1 MPDLLLELF
10 SEEIPAG
17 MQRQAAEDLKRLVT
31 NALVERNLLY
41 EGAQS
46 FVTPRRLTLHVVG
59 LPAAQAHSREE
70 RKGPRVG
77 APEAAIQGFL
87 KSAGLS
93 RLEDARIE
101 ADPKKGQFYVAVI
114 EKPGRETKDA
124 IAEIIPAIIR
134 AFPWPKSMHWGDYQ
148 PAEALGSL
156 SGVGEAGMDPGTVSA
171 KFTGK
176 NMLRWVRPLRGIVCT
191 LATQHETTE
200 VVDFDLGAHGLKAG
214 DATWGHRFMA
224 PQPIHVR
231 RFDDYVD
238 ALQKAKVVL
247 DADRRKAI
255 ILADA
260 KELAFAQ
267 GLTLVEDEGLLEEVA
282 GLVEWPVV
290 LMGEFEAAFLDLPAE
305 VIRATI
311 RANQKCFVLRGA
323 PASSSVM
330 AGLDPAIHGAPSG
343 AKAEGTVLQ
352 NGVDGRHKAGHDAGE
367 SAGKLANKFILVSN
381 LVAPDGGAAI
391 AAGNGRVVRARLSDA
406 RHFWNTDLMS
416 LPDGSRRVQYPLD
429 EHRKKLERVVF
440 HEKLGTQGDRIARIE
455 ALALELAPRVGAD
468 AENAARAAHLAKA
481 DLATEMVGEFP
492 ELQGLMGRYYATEQ
506 EERASVAEAIEDHY
520 KPQGPNDRIPTS
532 PVSIAVALADKLDT
546 LVGFWAIDE
555 KPTGSKDP
563 YALRRAALGVIRIVL
578 ENELR
583 LPLTDLLVSAYK
595 RHIYQARNAYCL
607 FIRRNSDGNYDLPQ
621 ELREP
626 DIQKDDEGTIVDI
639 QFKNW
644 VFNPNEEIRRKYKGG
659 DFISEHSQV
668 QFMLFNGRQSLK
680 ERLTEESHTL
690 GIQNEAV
697 TGLLAFFADRLKVYL
712 REKGAR
718 HDLIDAVFAL
728 PGQDDLLMIV
738 RRVEAL
744 GKLLETEDGKNLLAG
759 YRRAANILR
768 AEEKKDGAEA
778 FAGKHVQ
785 TTLAPPAE
793 RYLADVVGSAGAAAR
808 EHAAS
813 EDFEG
818 AMRALAALRAP
829 VDGFFLD
836 VTVNDPDPET
846 RLNRLRLLNE
856 LRQAMH
862 AVADFSKVS
871 G

>member
-10 SEEIPAG
+10 SEEIPAR

-31 NALVERNLLY
+31 GALVERNLLY

-46 FVTPRRLTLHVVG
+46 FVTPRRLTLHIVG
-59 LPAAQAHSREE
+59 LPAAQAHSHEE

-77 APEAAIQGFL
+77 AAEAAIQGFL

-93 RLEDARIE
+93 RIEDARVE
-101 ADPKKGQFYVAVI
+101 TDPKKGQFYVAVI

-124 IAEIIPAIIR
+124 IAEIVPAIIR
-134 AFPWPKSMHWGDYQ
+134 SFPWPKSMRWG
-148 PAEALGSL
+148 AA
-156 SGVGEAGMDPGTVSA
+156 SA
-171 KFTGK
+171 KPEA
-176 NMLRWVRPLRGIVCT
+176 LRWVRPLRGIVCT
-191 LATQHETTE
+191 LATQHETAE
-200 VVDFDLGAHGLKAG
+200 IVSFEIDGIAAG
-214 DATWGHRFMA
+214 DVTWGHRFMA
-224 PQPIHVR
+224 PQPFHIR

-238 ALQKAKVVL
+238 GLQKAKVVL
-247 DADRRKAI
+247 DADWRKAI

-260 KELAFAQ
+260 KNLAFAQ

-290 LMGEFEAAFLDLPAE
+290 LMGEFESAFLDLPAE

-311 RANQKCFVLRGA
+311 RANQKCFVLREGPA
-323 PASSSVM
+323 PSSVM
-330 AGLDPAIHGAPSG
+330 AVPGPDPGIDPAIHGAPPG
-343 AKAEGTVLQ
+343 AKAEGALTR
-352 NGVDGRHKAGHDAGE
+352 NSVDGRHKAGHDAGE
-367 SAGKLANKFILVSN
+367 SGGKLANKFILVSN
-381 LVAPDGGAAI
+381 LVAPDDGAAI

-406 RHFWNTDLMS
+406 RHFWQTDLAP
-416 LPDGSRRVQYPLD
+416 LTGAKDKTAKPLD
-429 EHRKKLERVVF
+429 QRLEKLDRVVF
-440 HEKLGTQGDRIARIE
+440 HEKLGTQGERIARIE
-455 ALALELAPRVGAD
+455 ALARELAPRVGAD
-468 AENAARAAHLAKA
+468 SDLAARAAHLAKA

-492 ELQGLMGRYYATEQ
+492 ELQGLMGRYYAIAQGED
-506 EERASVAEAIEDHY
+506 RSVAKAIEDHY
-520 KPQGPNDRIPTS
+520 KPQGPNDRIPTA

-578 ENELR
+578 ENRTRVSLV
-583 LPLTDLLVSAYK
+583 DLFAASRNAWKADGNSAVSAGVQRWIEAK
-595 RHIYQARNAYCL
+595 QPETTREIVRAAYDAYTASQ
-607 FIRRNSDGNYDLPQ
+607 IRD
-621 ELREP
+621 
-626 DIQKDDEGTIVDI
+626 
-639 QFKNW
+639 
-644 VFNPNEEIRRKYKGG
+644 
-659 DFISEHSQV
+659 
-668 QFMLFNGRQSLK
+668 
-680 ERLTEESHTL
+680 
-690 GIQNEAV
+690 
-697 TGLLAFFADRLKVYL
+697 FFADRLKVQL
-712 REKGAR
+712 RNIGAR

-744 GKLLETEDGKNLLAG
+744 GKLLDTEDGKNLLAG

-785 TTLAPPAE
+785 TELAPPAE
-793 RYLADVVGSAGAAAR
+793 RYLADVVASAGAAAR

-836 VTVNDPDPET
+836 VTVNDPDRET

-856 LRQAMH
+856 LREAMH
-862 AVADFSKVS
+862 AVADFSKVA

>member
-10 SEEIPAG
+10 SEEIPAR

-59 LPAAQAHSREE
+59 LPVAQAHSHDE

-77 APEAAIQGFL
+77 APESAIQGFL
-87 KSAGLS
+87 KSAGLK
-93 RLEDARIE
+93 RIEDARVE
-101 ADPKKGQFYVAVI
+101 TDPKKGQFYVAVI

-124 IAEIIPAIIR
+124 IAEIVPAIIR
-134 AFPWPKSMHWGDYQ
+134 SFPWPKSMRWG
-148 PAEALGSL
+148 AA
-156 SGVGEAGMDPGTVSA
+156 SA
-171 KFTGK
+171 KPEA
-176 NMLRWVRPLRGIVCT
+176 LRWVRPLRGIVCT
-191 LATQHETTE
+191 LATQNETGE
-200 VVDFDLGAHGLKAG
+200 IVSFDIDGLKSS
-214 DATWGHRFMA
+214 DVTWGHRFMA

-231 RFDDYVD
+231 RYDDYVD
-238 ALQKAKVVL
+238 ALHKAKVVL

-260 KELAFAQ
+260 KNLAFAQ

-290 LMGEFEAAFLDLPAE
+290 LTGEFEAAFLDLPAE

-311 RANQKCFVLRGA
+311 RANQKCFVLREA
-323 PASSSVM
+323 PTSSSVM
-330 AGLDPAIHGAPSG
+330 AGLDPAIHVAPSR
-343 AKAEGTVLQ
+343 ARAEGAVPR
-352 NGVDGRHKAGHDAGE
+352 NGVDGRHKAGHDAGG
-367 SAGKLANKFILVSN
+367 SGKLANKFILVSN
-381 LVAPDGGAAI
+381 LVAPDDGAAI
-391 AAGNGRVVRARLSDA
+391 AAGNARVVRARLADA
-406 RHFWNTDLMS
+406 RHFWNTDLMFLS
-416 LPDGSRRVQYPLD
+416 DGSSRVEYPLD
-429 EHRKKLERVVF
+429 EHLKKLDRVIF
-440 HEKLGTQGDRIARIE
+440 HEKLGTQGWRIDRIK
-455 ALALELAPRVGAD
+455 ALARDLARQLGANPD
-468 AENAARAAHLAKA
+468 LAARAAHLAKA

-492 ELQGLMGRYYATEQ
+492 ELQGLMGRYYAIQQGDEP
-506 EERASVAEAIEDHY
+506 SVADAIEDHY

-546 LVGFWAIDE
+546 LAGFWAIDE

-578 ENELR
+578 ENGLR
-583 LPLTDLLVSAYK
+583 LPLAPFLHVAISSALFDIDFSREAKRVQIIDSLEQLGLAAGPVAQDIREAFYSSDKRGLFFETRESPDVTTTD
-595 RHIYQARNAYCL
+595 
-607 FIRRNSDGNYDLPQ
+607 
-621 ELREP
+621 
-626 DIQKDDEGTIVDI
+626 
-639 QFKNW
+639 
-644 VFNPNEEIRRKYKGG
+644 
-659 DFISEHSQV
+659 
-668 QFMLFNGRQSLK
+668 
-680 ERLTEESHTL
+680 
-690 GIQNEAV
+690 
-697 TGLLAFFADRLKVYL
+697 LLAFFADRLKVYL

-778 FAGKHVQ
+778 FAGKHAN
-785 TTLAPPAE
+785 TPLAPPAE
-793 RYLADVVGSAGAAAR
+793 RYLADVVASAGAAVR
-808 EHAAS
+808 QHVAA

-818 AMRALAALRAP
+818 AMRALATLRAP

-836 VTVNDPDPET
+836 VTVNDPDPQT
-846 RLNRLRLLNE
+846 RVNRLRLLNE
-856 LRQAMH
+856 LREAMH
-862 AVADFSKVS
+862 AVAHFSKVS